1 MNFYECKVFDSR
13 YGILVV
19 GGTEDFM
26 EKKLKQII
34 QNSDN
39 GLLKQFLEEQYP
51 VDVAL
56 ILEELDEEVLKD
68 FIALANNQQL
78 SEILREAGPKLQ
90 RKMMQ
95 IIIIHR
101 AIDLFYF
108 MPNDDVVDILGTL
121 HVDVRKQY
129 LNLMRNSEREEVQKM
144 LAYDA
149 HTAGGLMTT
158 EFITFKAQL
167 TVGQTLEELRKIS
180 PNTEV
185 IDILFITNQENT
197 VIGWINIRDL
207 FIHEAEMELNELMN
221 SHLITVTTEVDQEE
235 VARLTAK
242 YDLSVVPVVNH
253 RKVILGIITI
263 DDIIDVLQEEYQ
275 EDMLRMGGVQESE
288 EIGGPFL
295 DFLKKRLPWL
305 LIN

>member
-1 MNFYECKVFDSR
+1 
-13 YGILVV
+13 
-19 GGTEDFM
+19 M

-56 ILEELDEEVLKD
+56 ILEELDDEEVLKD

-95 IIIIHR
+95 IITFHR

-108 MPNDDVVDILGTL
+108 MPNDDVVDILETL

-129 LNLMRNSEREEVQKM
+129 LNLMRNSEREEVQKI

-288 EIGGPFL
+288 EIGDPFL
-295 DFLKKRLPWL
+295 DSLKKRLPWL